1 MLVDGELM
9 LVLEHRDCEAL
20 FFCQLGR
27 RPDGAL
33 FFDTF
38 GFFEICLHVKERE
51 TQMSITQNRYTL
63 CFCLRTRCG
72 ARFSF
77 LDFPI
82 RVFFFRALAT
92 A

>member
-9 LVLEHRDCEAL
+9 LVLEHRDCEVL

-27 RPDGAL
+27 RPNGAL

-38 GFFEICLHVKERE
+38 GFFEICLHIKECE
-51 TQMSITQNRYTL
+51 TQMLITQNWYKAL
-63 CFCLRTRCG
+63 CFCLCTRCG
-72 ARFSF
+72 ARFLF

-82 RVFFFRALAT
+82 GVFFF
-92 A
+92 